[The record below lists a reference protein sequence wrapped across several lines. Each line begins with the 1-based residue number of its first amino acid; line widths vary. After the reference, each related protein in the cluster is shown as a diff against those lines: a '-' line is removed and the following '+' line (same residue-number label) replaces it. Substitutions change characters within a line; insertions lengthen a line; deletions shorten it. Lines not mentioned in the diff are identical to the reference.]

1 MSWPHCLQAA
11 SMAESPLLQ
20 TYLEQLREASAES
33 PVLDLACGSGRNAL
47 WLASQEVPVVC
58 ADIRQNALD
67 EIALAASNYLT
78 WLTPWQV
85 DLEAPGSQPLAGK
98 HFGAVLVFRYLHRP
112 LMLAIAEAIMPG
124 GLVIYETFTTAQPR
138 FGRPTNPD
146 YLLQPGEL
154 PEHFQGWEVMH
165 EYEGVIAS
173 DTTGN
178 HQAVAQLVARKPL
191 G

>member
-1 MSWPHCLQAA
+1 MSWPRCLPAA
-11 SMAESPLLQ
+11 SMAESPLLR
-20 TYLEQLREASAES
+20 TYLEELREASAEA

-47 WLASQEVPVVC
+47 WLARQHVPVVC

-67 EIALAASNYLT
+67 EIALAAGSHLE

-85 DLEAPGSQPLAGK
+85 DLEAPESQPLAGK
-98 HFGAVLVFRYLHRP
+98 RFGGVLVFRYLHRP
-112 LMLAIAEAIMPG
+112 LMPAIAEAIMPG

-154 PEHFQGWEVMH
+154 SQHFCGWETLH

-178 HQAVAQLVARKPL
+178 HQAVAQLVARKPR
-191 G
+191 